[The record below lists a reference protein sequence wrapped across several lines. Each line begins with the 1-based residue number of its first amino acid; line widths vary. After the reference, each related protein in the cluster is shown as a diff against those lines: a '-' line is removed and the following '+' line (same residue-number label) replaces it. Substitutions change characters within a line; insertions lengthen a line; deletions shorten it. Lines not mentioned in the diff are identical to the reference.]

1 MDKVNR
7 YIALSRKDV
16 SKGVERKGNLDY
28 LSWAY
33 AWNALVEEYPDST
46 YYFGE
51 PVTFPDGSIM
61 VKAGVTVRD
70 ITHEMQL
77 PVMDHRNKAIQNP
90 NARDISDAQMR
101 CFVKS
106 IAMHGVGIGLYLGDL
121 KHVVQHTDFEKA
133 QHLIDAD
140 DYMGLHQ
147 FVKGLSEKDQIELFN
162 NAPSGQKTKFKESHR
177 ATMRQAEEFLDS
189 VVDAIGEAV
198 QAGDAVLLAETVDE
212 LSTYERTAVWA
223 RLTPPQQEAVKQL
236 RTDNGVTA

>member
-16 SKGVERKGNLDY
+16 SNGIERKGNLDY

-33 AWNALVEEYPDST
+33 AWNALVEEYPEST

-77 PVMDHRNKAIQNP
+77 PVMGLKNQALQNP
-90 NARDISDAQMR
+90 NSRDISDAQMR
-101 CFVKS
+101 CFVKA

-121 KHVVQHTDFEKA
+121 KHVVAESQFEKA
-133 QHLIDAD
+133 EQLLTAQDAS
-140 DYMGLHQ
+140 GFHE
-147 FVKGLSEKDQIELFN
+147 FVHVTLNETERVDIFNEAPAGRKTAFKSEW
-162 NAPSGQKTKFKESHR
+162 R
-177 ATMRQAEEFLDS
+177 ALLKVANSFLDE
-189 VVDAIGEAV
+189 VAAAITDAMSAQDVSLLEETIG
-198 QAGDAVLLAETVDE
+198 E
-212 LSTYERTAVWA
+212 LSTYERRALWG
-223 RLTPPQQEAVKQL
+223 RLSAEEQDFVKQA
-236 RTDNGVTA
+236 RSAA

>member
-16 SKGVERKGNLDY
+16 SKGIERKGNLDY

-77 PVMDHRNKAIQNP
+77 PTMDHRNKAIQNP
-90 NARDISDAQMR
+90 NARDVSDAQMR
-101 CFVKS
+101 CLVKA

-121 KHVVQHTDFEKA
+121 KHVVDKSTYEKA
-133 QHLIDAD
+133 EQLLTAQDSMGFHEFVHKSLSEQERVDTFNDAPAGRKSAFKNEWRALLKVADSFLDEVADAIADATSAD
-140 DYMGLHQ
+140 D
-147 FVKGLSEKDQIELFN
+147 VS
-162 NAPSGQKTKFKESHR
+162 
-177 ATMRQAEEFLDS
+177 
-189 VVDAIGEAV
+189 
-198 QAGDAVLLAETVDE
+198 LLQETIAE
-212 LSTYERTAVWA
+212 LSTYERQAVWG
-223 RLTPPQQEAVKQL
+223 RLSPAEQEFVKQA
-236 RTDNGVTA
+236 RSAA

>member
-28 LSWAY
+28 LSWAF

-51 PVTFPDGSIM
+51 PVTFPDGSMM

-77 PVMDHRNKAIQNP
+77 PVMDNRNRAIASP

-101 CFVKS
+101 CFVKA
-106 IAMHGVGIGLYLGDL
+106 IAMHGVGMGLYLGDL
-121 KHVVQHTDFEKA
+121 KHVVAETKFEKA
-133 QHLIDAD
+133 EQLLASQDASGFHEFVQLKLNETERVDIFNEAPPGRKTSFKAEWRALLSVANTQLDESAAAIAEAYEAD
-140 DYMGLHQ
+140 DHSL
-147 FVKGLSEKDQIELFN
+147 LTETIE
-162 NAPSGQKTKFKESHR
+162 
-177 ATMRQAEEFLDS
+177 
-189 VVDAIGEAV
+189 
-198 QAGDAVLLAETVDE
+198 E
-212 LSTYERTAVWA
+212 LSTYERKAIWG
-223 RLTPPQQEAVKQL
+223 RLNDGERDFVKQA
-236 RTDNGVTA
+236 RSAV